1 MYDISI
7 LVDTHSTKQREKQW
21 QHEWGY
27 ISRFGSHSSANNLLK
42 KSGLSSLGPYVAT
55 NVIL

>member
-27 ISRFGSHSSANNLLK
+27 MTNYYLENIKTHIINQCIWKRHWYIKNK
-42 KSGLSSLGPYVAT
+42 K
-55 NVIL
+55 